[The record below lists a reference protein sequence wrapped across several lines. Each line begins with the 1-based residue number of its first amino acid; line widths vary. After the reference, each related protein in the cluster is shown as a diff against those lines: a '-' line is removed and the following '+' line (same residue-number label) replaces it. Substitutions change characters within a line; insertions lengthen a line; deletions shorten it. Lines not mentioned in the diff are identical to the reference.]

1 MLPLNAG
8 SSALEAQAPSAQKVP
23 EHLSDMV
30 LAHAIVHAIRAIP
43 GVVDMG
49 QGLFAKAAT
58 YGPGKHVAGIVF
70 QHSATGERSVEVH
83 VVLEEASLIK
93 ALSDVSRP
101 DASSRTET
109 TPMLQ
114 RITDNIRA
122 VVSQTF
128 EHLGLPTSSAVDVT
142 LDDLR

>member
-8 SSALEAQAPSAQKVP
+8 PGALEAQAPSAQKVP

-43 GVVDMG
+43 GVLDMG

-70 QHSATGERSVEVH
+70 HHPTPDALSVEVH
-83 VVLEEASLIK
+83 VVLADAWFIK
-93 ALSDVSRP
+93 AFTDVSRL
-101 DASSRTET
+101 DVSSSSDT
-109 TPMLQ
+109 TPMLL
-114 RITDNIRA
+114 RMTDHIRA

-128 EHLGLPTSSAVDVT
+128 EHLGLPAPTLVDVT
-142 LDDLR
+142 IDDIR